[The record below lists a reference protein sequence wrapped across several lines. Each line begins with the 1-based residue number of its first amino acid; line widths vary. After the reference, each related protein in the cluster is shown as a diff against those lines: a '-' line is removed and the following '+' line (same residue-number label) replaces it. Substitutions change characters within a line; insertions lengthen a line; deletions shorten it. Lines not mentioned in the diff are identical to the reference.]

1 MTRYRNC
8 FLAFTLLLVASCG
21 GGGGGGGG
29 GAAPSP
35 SVTVSGVKANYWQDE
50 TIAISFS
57 VANMDR
63 TTVNYSI
70 SGLDEGYDFTL
81 DSKAGTFRTVSDQY
95 TDAGE
100 YSYTVTATDGS
111 GKTASRSFQFRVD
124 AVVTGSRLFY
134 KDERSLVISRS
145 RDGLTAIFDAKG
157 DFDVASLGVRIDI
170 MICFG
175 ETSVNGA
182 AISGTLN
189 CGGRLFT
196 PSGFETVSRAQIET
210 DVNDQGTGSIV
221 FFGSDGAQVAVWSE
235 SEGYSEEIEDF
246 RGWPTN
252 TEIPGRYLNLAI
264 AHQYHYVYSFEE
276 VDVGQLSTFDSIDRF
291 VMPDMII
298 GSDYKIVT
306 EVPASNTSACVFNG
320 EIGQLALDEYNLVHG
335 DKGENWRNSLRLISG
350 ELQATNCSDVGV
362 PFLDASIDQPLGPF
376 LAELNRTDG
385 GGLLLL
391 INGSGVDRPF
401 LFAAL
406 KVSD

>member
-1 MTRYRNC
+1 MTRYRNW
-8 FLAFTLLLVASCG
+8 FLAFTLLLVASC

-124 AVVTGSRLFY
+124 AVVTGSRFFY
-134 KDERSLVISRS
+134 KEDKSVVISRS
-145 RDGLTAIFDAKG
+145 RDGLTHITANRAGFDAAIRG
-157 DFDVASLGVRIDI
+157 YRVDI
-170 MICFG
+170 MLCFG

-221 FFGSDGAQVAVWSE
+221 FYGSDGAQVEIWSE
-235 SEGYSEEIEDF
+235 SEAYSEEREDF

-252 TEIPGRYLNLAI
+252 TEIPGRYLPVVI
-264 AHQYHYVYSFEE
+264 AYQYHYGYSFEE
-276 VDVGQLSTFDSIDRF
+276 VNAGLFDAYGPYDIVD
-291 VMPDMII
+291 MPEIVI

-306 EVPASNTSACVFNG
+306 EVPASNTSACVLNG
-320 EIGQLALDEYNLVHG
+320 EIGQLALDEYDLVHG
-335 DKGENWRNSLRLISG
+335 DKGESWRNSKRQISG

-362 PFLDASIDQPLGPF
+362 RSSGISIDQPIGPF

-385 GGLLLL
+385 GELVLVFSGA
-391 INGSGVDRPF
+391 GVDRPF
-401 LFAAL
+401 TFAAV
-406 KVSD
+406 KISD